1 MLQAA
6 DFRHAHHMK
15 RDTTAVS
22 SAAPTTTSTPL
33 NIWAAILAAGTTA
46 VLRYM
51 AKSYIVS
58 PYMAAHTELK
68 RGSADLMILAVL
80 EERQRHGY
88 EIARLIDDRSG
99 GVLRFHVGSLYPM
112 LYRME
117 RRGWIDGL
125 WLEKAG
131 QRRRRYYKLS
141 PAGRK
146 VLLEQ
151 RASWHE
157 LLTALQRVA
166 RIDPIG

>member
-1 MLQAA
+1 M
-6 DFRHAHHMK
+6 
-15 RDTTAVS
+15 
-22 SAAPTTTSTPL
+22 AP
-33 NIWAAILAAGTTA
+33 
-46 VLRYM
+46 
-51 AKSYIVS
+51 
-58 PYMAAHTELK
+58 HTELK

-88 EIARLIDDRSG
+88 EIAKLIDDRSE

-117 RRGWIDGL
+117 RRGWIEGK

-131 QRRRRYYKLS
+131 QRRRRYYKITA
-141 PAGRK
+141 PGRK
-146 VLLEQ
+146 VLIEQ
-151 RASWHE
+151 RSSWHE

>member
-1 MLQAA
+1 
-6 DFRHAHHMK
+6 
-15 RDTTAVS
+15 
-22 SAAPTTTSTPL
+22 
-33 NIWAAILAAGTTA
+33 
-46 VLRYM
+46 
-51 AKSYIVS
+51 
-58 PYMAAHTELK
+58 MAAHTELK

-88 EIARLIDDRSG
+88 EIARLIDDRSS

-117 RRGWIDGL
+117 RRGWIDGR